1 MIFSVSNNN
10 MTWSLEIGPE
20 TVSLEVQKFAD
31 EAVLNS
37 IEIPLAVWNLLESQR
52 LRFSEDAIS
61 GAPLTE
67 DEQARPHEVH
77 KQANVPNLLA
87 GRAMR
92 RDAIRGWEGQETVID
107 NGSTTDSGIGTISPG
122 TSTATETT
130 NVSPSIFDLAI
141 DRYGFD
147 YPVWTDNSGDDVDV
161 HGQEH
166 FDDDE
171 VEEDKNTL
179 PAGEHDDDD
188 KQPQR
193 LRCSNGVPFQRVENM
208 TDSIIRSLFQ

>member
-1 MIFSVSNNN
+1 MN
-10 MTWSLEIGPE
+10 WSLEFGPD
-20 TVSLEVQKFAD
+20 TVSLEVQNFAD

-37 IEIPLAVWNLLESQR
+37 IEIPLAVRNLLESHR
-52 LRFSEDAIS
+52 LRFLEDAIS

-67 DEQARPHEVH
+67 DEQARPYEVH
-77 KQANVPNLLA
+77 KQANVPNLLPNH
-87 GRAMR
+87 AMR
-92 RDAIRGWEGQETVID
+92 QDALRGWEGQEIVID
-107 NGSTTDSGIGTISPG
+107 NRSRTDSGVGTMSPG
-122 TSTATETT
+122 SSTVTETT

-171 VEEDKNTL
+171 EDEEDKNT
-179 PAGEHDDDD
+179 PAAGDHEDDN
-188 KQPQR
+188 QPQR
-193 LRCSNGVPFQRVENM
+193 LRRSNGVPFQRVENI
-208 TDSIIRSLFQ
+208 TDSVIRSLLQ